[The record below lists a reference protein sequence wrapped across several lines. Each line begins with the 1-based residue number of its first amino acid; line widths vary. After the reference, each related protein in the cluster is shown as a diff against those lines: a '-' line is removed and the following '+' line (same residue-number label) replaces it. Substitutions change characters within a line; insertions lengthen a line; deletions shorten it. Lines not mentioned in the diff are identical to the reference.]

1 VPRPSQSFRRLN
13 ARAQD
18 RGGAVA
24 ALVVAVLAALCAAAS
39 PARADEPR
47 ETTATFAII
56 IGSNV
61 SVDSE
66 LPPLRYAD
74 DDAARYF
81 DLFRLLGART
91 YLLTRPDE
99 NTRRV
104 HPQAA
109 AEALEPRRAPLD
121 RVVAQV
127 TADVAQARSRGVE
140 TLLYIAYAG
149 HGGVHNGQ
157 GYITLEDARL
167 SGSDLAE
174 LIAHI
179 PASRVHVIVDACAS
193 YSLAYGRGPGGER
206 RPVHGFVDTLGLADD
221 PRVGLLLST
230 SSDGKSHEWDALQA
244 GVFSH
249 EVRSALYGAA
259 DADGDGRV
267 SYREVAAFIQ
277 RANASIPNERFR
289 PEVHSRPPRDSDVLI
304 DVHAALTRR
313 IDIDGAHAGH
323 YLLEDGRGVRLL
335 DLHNSPGQAV
345 HVVRPA
351 PGGTAYLTRVDVQQE
366 FAIPAAP
373 DIVALASL
381 TSTPPRAEAR
391 GAASDAL
398 EQFFALPFDYGIVD
412 AYVQPTAIA
421 PERSAPAST
430 ASLRRPLGWTAVGV
444 GVAALGVGAAL
455 SVLAVQAGNASS
467 AATSQQAASSSNGR
481 VSAYNTGAAAGY
493 VAGGALVT
501 GGALMLL
508 WPKGPQVSAAVSA
521 SGGYLEFGATF

>member
-1 VPRPSQSFRRLN
+1 MHPTRSRRLSSLGL
-13 ARAQD
+13 AL
-18 RGGAVA
+18 AVA
-24 ALVVAVLAALCAAAS
+24 LLFALSVAP
-39 PARADEPR
+39 PARADEAR
-47 ETTATFAII
+47 ETTASFAII
-56 IGSNV
+56 LGSNV
-61 SVDSE
+61 SVDAE
-66 LPPLRYAD
+66 LPPLHYAD

-127 TADVAQARSRGVE
+127 TADVAQARARGLE

-167 SGSDLAE
+167 SGSDLAG
-174 LIAHI
+174 LIAQI
-179 PASRVHVIVDACAS
+179 PATRVHVIVDACAS
-193 YSLAYGRGPGGER
+193 YSLAFGRGPGGER

-230 SSDGKSHEWDALQA
+230 SADGKSHEWDALQA

-289 PEVHSRPPRDSDVLI
+289 PEVHARPPRDSDVLV
-304 DVHAALTRR
+304 DVREGLARR
-313 IDIDGAHAGH
+313 IDIDGAHPGH

-345 HVVRPA
+345 HLVRPA
-351 PGGTAYLTRVDVQQE
+351 PGGTTYLTRVDTPQE
-366 FAIPAAP
+366 FAIPAVP
-373 DIVALASL
+373 DVVALASL
-381 TSTPPRAEAR
+381 TADPPRSEAR

-398 EQFFALPFDYGIVD
+398 VQFFALPFDYGIVD
-412 AYVQPTAIA
+412 AYRDVAAPPPATAETR
-421 PERSAPAST
+421 PPASPT
-430 ASLRRPLGWTAVGV
+430 SLRRTLGWTAIGVGAGGLGV
-444 GVAALGVGAAL
+444 GVVLSAL
-455 SVLAVQAGNASS
+455 SVQAGHAAS
-467 AATSQQAASSSNGR
+467 AAASQQAAASNNDR
-481 VSAYNTGAAAGY
+481 VTAYATGAAVAY
-493 VAGGALVT
+493 VAGGGLVA
-501 GGALMLL
+501 GGLLALL
-508 WPKGPQVSAAVSA
+508 WPQSPQVTHVTAAFSS
-521 SGGYLEFGATF
+521 SGGYLGYGATF